1 MKRIVV
7 TILLALTAI
16 PAFGSTHKDTFTVPC
31 NELWRAV
38 KDTLRNSGKYGII
51 AIDDKELTASY
62 NIGGNLTGKR
72 INSAVLNDQN
82 SGVGCEL
89 QVQTAYSGLVN
100 NDYGDF
106 KKRVDD
112 SLTKL
117 KGQPLTA
124 TEDKTAP
131 AAAPAQASLAID
143 STPTGADIEIDGSF
157 VGNSPSTIDVK
168 PGSHQINVKKKW
180 LRDWTRTLNI
190 TGRHHPPEC
199 RTGCRNPCQ
208 AIELYA
214 NFGNHARMS
223 GRVNLRQCAIER
235 QWESPPLIPRYR
247 SARAAACRSSR
258 RRPPST
264 W

>member
-7 TILLALTAI
+7 TILFALTAI
-16 PAFGSTHKDTFTVPC
+16 PAFGSTHKDTFNVSC

-82 SGVGCEL
+82 NGAGCEL

-124 TEDKTAP
+124 NEDKTAP

-143 STPTGADIEIDGSF
+143 STPPGADIEIDGSF
-157 VGNSPSTIDVK
+157 VGNTPSTVTVL
-168 PGSHQINVKKKW
+168 PGIHEIIVTKKGFEDWGRKLNV
-180 LRDWTRTLNI
+180 TSGTIHLN
-190 TGRHHPPEC
+190 
-199 RTGCRNPCQ
+199 
-208 AIELYA
+208 AELDA
-214 NFGNHARMS
+214 
-223 GRVNLRQCAIER
+223 E
-235 QWESPPLIPRYR
+235 P
-247 SARAAACRSSR
+247 AAKQ
-258 RRPPST
+258 
-264 W
+264 